1 MRREPNI
8 HSAPAKNSPCLS
20 VNNPTDGDDLKLRFG
35 VCHIIGVIEPHLT
48 AAHAD
53 ALTVDK
59 HVETIFIHHGL
70 SITLMDGLVLHI
82 IQKSVCVGKLSAVD
96 RNGITDHIGYCIPV
110 FIQIGRPNS
119 KASSFTTI
127 SASKAKQN

>member
-70 SITLMDGLVLHI
+70 VICILNQMNPLELPCGSVVVLCY
-82 IQKSVCVGKLSAVD
+82 V
-96 RNGITDHIGYCIPV
+96 V
-110 FIQIGRPNS
+110 FDS
-119 KASSFTTI
+119 M
-127 SASKAKQN
+127 

>member
-20 VNNPTDGDDLKLRFG
+20 VNNPTDGDDLELRFG
-35 VCHIIGVIEPHLT
+35 VCHIIGVIELHLT

-70 SITLMDGLVLHI
+70 PITLMDGL
-82 IQKSVCVGKLSAVD
+82 GPA
-96 RNGITDHIGYCIPV
+96 DHSH
-110 FIQIGRPNS
+110 GRSCPSYNPE
-119 KASSFTTI
+119 KRLRRQA
-127 SASKAKQN
+127 QCR